1 MAHKGG
7 KSNVLGSVASVGGA
21 KIVPLRTVKVESAPA
36 KAEISREAIARR
48 AYELW
53 VRQGCRHGWDQQHW
67 LEAEKQL
74 RAESGVP

>member
-1 MAHKGG
+1 MAYKGG
-7 KSNVLGSVASVGGA
+7 KNNVLTGVPSVGGT
-21 KIVPLRTVKVESAPA
+21 KIVPLRTVNVKSSAG

-53 VRQGCRHGWDQQHW
+53 VKHGCHHGWDQQHW

-74 RAESGVP
+74 KTELGVP